1 MAQSRDLP
9 SQVLSILRE
18 LPPDCNAIDAVS
30 LGVSALGLFDRR
42 GKTFE
47 DNAVSISA
55 KMGTLVAAI
64 SRTKLGVAPIPPR
77 TDLNYATDFLRMLKG
92 KEPSEADAKL
102 MDGML
107 ILHADHEMTVSTF
120 AARVV
125 ASTLA
130 DVIPHSGP
138 PWRPSRD
145 PFTGASE
152 AVVEMLDEIGGPM
165 GVETYLEAKFARKEK
180 VMGFGHRIFRAGNHI
195 TAIMRDY
202 SEKLAAMDYEKKRLA
217 ILVNVER
224 LMVEKKKI
232 YPNMDYYSGLLF
244 QHLGIPGFLFVPV
257 FAAGRTPGILAHI
270 NQQLSDNRLIRPSA
284 EYVGSGARSYVPIS
298 QRQSTG

>member
-130 DVIPHSGP
+130 DVYSAFGAAVEAFKGP
-138 PWRPSRD
+138 LHA
-145 PFTGASE
+145 GASE

-202 SEKLAAMDYEKKRLA
+202 SEKLAATDYEKKRLA
-217 ILVNVER
+217 HPSER
-224 LMVEKKKI
+224 GKTDGGEEEDLPEH
-232 YPNMDYYSGLLF
+232 GLL
-244 QHLGIPGFLFVPV
+244 LGP
-257 FAAGRTPGILAHI
+257 A
-270 NQQLSDNRLIRPSA
+270 LSALGHSRLPL
-284 EYVGSGARSYVPIS
+284 RSCLRCGKDPRNPCAY
-298 QRQSTG
+298 Q